1 MLIDPGMWC
10 VPLGILG
17 FKYFAQGHFS
27 MPTTARKPIQWR
39 GHPLL
44 DLPSTTSIGDSSF
57 LSWFLCALSFMGGL
71 AQRMYEP
78 WCPVFL
84 MSTGEG
90 GEGWERNPHR
100 TLSLCCLLHY

>member
-1 MLIDPGMWC
+1 MLIDPGVWC
-10 VPLGILG
+10 VPKGSLG
-17 FKYFAQGHFS
+17 FKYFAQRTLQHAYDCQKTDS
-27 MPTTARKPIQWR
+27 WR

-44 DLPSTTSIGDSSF
+44 DFPSKGDSSF

-84 MSTGEG
+84 MSTRGG
-90 GEGWERNPHR
+90 GEGWEWNPHH